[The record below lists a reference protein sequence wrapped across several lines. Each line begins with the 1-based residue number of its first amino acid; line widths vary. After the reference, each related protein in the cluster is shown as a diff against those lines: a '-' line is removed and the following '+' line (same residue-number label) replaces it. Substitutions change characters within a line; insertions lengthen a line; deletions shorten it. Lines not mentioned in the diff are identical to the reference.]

1 MKILHIV
8 QTYLPAY
15 RYGGSIKS
23 VHELNKW
30 LAKKGVDV
38 TVYTTNID
46 GPNDLNAPLNQEV
59 NINGVKVFYFKN
71 SFPRAWFYS
80 KYLRKALAENAGK
93 FDIVHSTGVFLMA
106 ATLGAYYAKKFK
118 KPFVISPR
126 GSLMREP
133 LSKKSSL
140 KKKLYINLIDKNNF
154 KIADAMHFTTEK
166 EKEEYISSKLPLK
179 KSIVIPNG
187 FDSSELNL
195 KVQKGF
201 FRKKFSISKD
211 KKIIL
216 FLSRLSW
223 KKGFDTLIPAFYEV
237 IKKEPKAVLVI
248 AGGDDE
254 GYKKEVLKFIDEIN
268 LRTSDVQNISNQG
281 KSDIPKIKGNIRMS
295 DFLNIIFTGMLTGK
309 DKIAAYQDAD
319 VFVLPSYSENF
330 GNVVLEAL
338 HFNLPV
344 IITKNVGIAPIIEKY
359 KAWPVINKDKN
370 ELKEAIVKVLSDND
384 FVKNMGENGKK
395 LLEKEFSWPQIA
407 DRFIKE
413 YEEVIVKNTH

>member
-1 MKILHIV
+1 MKVLHIV

-30 LAKKGVDV
+30 LVKKGVDV

-46 GPNDLNAPLNQEV
+46 GPNDLNVPLNQEV
-59 NINGVKVFYFKN
+59 NVDGVKVFYFKS
-71 SFPRAWFYS
+71 SFPRVWFYS

-93 FDIVHSTGVFLMA
+93 FDIIHSTGIFLMA
-106 ATLGAYYAKKFK
+106 ASLGAYYAKKFK

-126 GSLMREP
+126 GSLMEEP

-187 FDSSELNL
+187 FDPSELGL
-195 KVQKGF
+195 KVSKGF
-201 FRKKFSISKD
+201 FREKFLISKD

-223 KKGFDTLIPAFYEV
+223 KKGLDTLIPAFAKV
-237 IKKEPKAVLVI
+237 VKLNPDIILVLV
-248 AGGDDE
+248 GGDDE
-254 GYKKEVLKFIDEIN
+254 GYKKNIQLLITN
-268 LRTSDVQNISNQG
+268 YQLQN
-281 KSDIPKIKGNIRMS
+281 KV
-295 DFLNIIFTGMLTGK
+295 IFTGMLTGK

-338 HFNLPV
+338 YFNLPV

-359 KAWPVINKDKN
+359 KAGLVINKDKN
-370 ELKEAIVKVLSDND
+370 ELEEAIVKVLSDND

-395 LLEKEFSWPQIA
+395 LLEQEFSWPQIA

-413 YEEVIVKNTH
+413 YEEVIVKNAH